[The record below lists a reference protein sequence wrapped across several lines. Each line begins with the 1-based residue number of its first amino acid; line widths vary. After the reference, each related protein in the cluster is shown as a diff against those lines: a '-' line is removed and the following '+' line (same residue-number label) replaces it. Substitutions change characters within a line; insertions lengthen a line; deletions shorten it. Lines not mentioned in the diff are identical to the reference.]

1 MDVRPAV
8 DSVTALFDRLRMF
21 PSRAM
26 EAWNKPR
33 PVDNTPMVHTPPPTV
48 AMALRGS
55 APATK
60 PGAAA
65 TDATPAD
72 ADAAPSP
79 EDELRERVHT
89 SCGKY
94 LHDLEVAQGD
104 QARTQAS
111 MGLMLCMGKHLCAD
125 QTAKFRAA
133 LSADD
138 DDQAAARYEEVV
150 GCLATKREFFASLT
164 ASHGPAAGADPQKLP

>member
-8 DSVTALFDRLRMF
+8 DSVTAFFDRLRMF
-21 PSRAM
+21 PTRAM

-55 APATK
+55 APAK
-60 PGAAA
+60 PATDGDAAA
-65 TDATPAD
+65 TPDAT
-72 ADAAPSP
+72 PSP

-94 LHDLEVAQGD
+94 LHELEVAQGE

-111 MGLMLCMGKHLCAD
+111 MGLMLCMGKHLCPD
-125 QTAKFRAA
+125 QTAGFRKA
-133 LSADD
+133 LAADD
-138 DDQAAARYEEVV
+138 DNKTAERYEEVV

-164 ASHGPAAGADPQKLP
+164 AQGAATEQLP